1 MQASMDIY
9 QDRFVAFL
17 DIMGFKNYVY
27 TTLDKNENLN
37 MIHKVLSYIEA
48 ERQRNENIDDTF
60 SLKDLGFEI
69 SFFSDS
75 IVMSWS
81 LDYKGNLFNLL
92 LDIIHY
98 QIPLANCGFFLRG
111 GIAYGKLYHSGQV
124 VFGPA
129 LIEAYQLE
137 SQIAHY
143 PRVIFNQEI
152 IRPALDTTPPQNTP
166 KDELDYIHNLIKET
180 EMDGFYYVDFI
191 SQRGEFDFQ
200 EEYLEFLKHIKGCIE
215 KELLTNLKR
224 PDILQKYAW
233 LKTYYISVI
242 NQLSSIERD
251 TYNLGF

>member
-9 QDRFVAFL
+9 KDRFVAFL

-111 GIAYGKLYHSGQV
+111 GIA
-124 VFGPA
+124 
-129 LIEAYQLE
+129 
-137 SQIAHY
+137 
-143 PRVIFNQEI
+143 
-152 IRPALDTTPPQNTP
+152 
-166 KDELDYIHNLIKET
+166 
-180 EMDGFYYVDFI
+180 
-191 SQRGEFDFQ
+191 
-200 EEYLEFLKHIKGCIE
+200 
-215 KELLTNLKR
+215 
-224 PDILQKYAW
+224 
-233 LKTYYISVI
+233 
-242 NQLSSIERD
+242 
-251 TYNLGF
+251 